1 MNEQNST
8 TSKHTQSDR
17 ISIKTKS
24 KKMSKINSDKLTKRD
39 LIPFHFIS
47 FQFKTNNKNQRR
59 LCFAFRGDL
68 FAQRL

>member
-24 KKMSKINSDKLTKRD
+24 KKMSKIKQRQTYKEGFDS
-39 LIPFHFIS
+39 IPFHFIS
-47 FQFKTNNKNQRR
+47 I
-59 LCFAFRGDL
+59 
-68 FAQRL
+68 